1 MMFMGMAERR
11 PAKYICAIVRVLE
24 GGSEE
29 NLRTI
34 DFARS

>member
-1 MMFMGMAERR
+1 MMFIGMAERK

-24 GGSEE
+24 GASEE
-29 NLRTI
+29 NLRTS